1 MSEPKSE
8 SKKSKKNPI
17 VAYFQDSYEELKKVT
32 WPTRNQAI
40 KLTFIVIGFCVVLAF
55 FLGAL
60 DFAFN
65 YGYRALVDYSTKV
78 APPTTTQT
86 PVTNQVATGEP
97 TSTVDLS
104 KLKVEPTSAPVSDVT
119 VTPGSTQQ

>member
-1 MSEPKSE
+1 MSEHQE
-8 SKKSKKNPI
+8 SKKNPI
-17 VAYFQDSYEELKKVT
+17 VNYFQESFEELKKVT

-40 KLTFIVIGFCVVLAF
+40 RLTFIVIGFCVVF
-55 FLGAL
+55 SFLVGVL

-65 YGYRALVDYSTKV
+65 TGYRSLVNISEKIN
-78 APPTTTQT
+78 PPAVTN

-104 KLKVEPTSAPVSDVT
+104 KIKVPAASAPVSDVN
-119 VTPGSTQQ
+119 VNGSTQQK